1 MLKPNKTCH
10 TSHRVIQ
17 LQEINPLSGIPMRE
31 KVIIIGGGLSGT
43 LVAMQLAQ
51 LSSSYEVLLVEKNPE
66 LLGRGVAYQYDF
78 THQPLNVV
86 AAGMSLFPERPM
98 DFVDWLKANHFKY
111 NNLIDEVS
119 PQAFIPRKIFGDYVL
134 ENLERVQHETQGRL
148 QIRID
153 EAISVLDYG
162 AKKTVVLASGSAL
175 HTNHVILALGNFP
188 PADLFQSNNP
198 VQKSR
203 NYYGNPWS
211 DKVYSQIVGN
221 EHILLVGSGL
231 TAVDIVLGLIL
242 RKFTGKVTML
252 SRRGRFPL
260 PHDLSQPPFQFPP
273 PDINHPR
280 KMLLWIRQ
288 LIRNNPS
295 VPWSAVLDGLRPYTK
310 KIWLQWSL
318 AEKKY
323 FLQKIR
329 PYWEIARHRIPEKS
343 TAMLNDMINAGQLE
357 LKKGYIVNAST
368 TDNGIEITYRTEHS
382 DVTQHFHKVINCT
395 GPESNYRKVRFPI
408 INDLISRGKVKT
420 DELGLGIECTP
431 EGRIINEQGQIEERL
446 WCIGPMRKSVLWE
459 TTALREL
466 REQATEMVALIT
478 SK

>member
-1 MLKPNKTCH
+1 MRLK
-10 TSHRVIQ
+10 I
-17 LQEINPLSGIPMRE
+17 
-31 KVIIIGGGLSGT
+31 IIIGGGLSGA
-43 LVAMQLAQ
+43 LAAMQLAQ
-51 LSSSYEVLLVEKNPE
+51 LAGGYEVLMIEKNPE

-86 AAGMSLFPERPM
+86 AGGMSLFPNKPM
-98 DFVDWLKANHFKY
+98 DFVEWLEANHFKY
-111 NNLIDEVS
+111 NHLIEEVS

-162 AKKTVVLASGSAL
+162 ARKTVVLASGNAL
-175 HTNHVILALGNFP
+175 HADHVILALGNFP
-188 PADLFQSNNP
+188 PADLFQADNP
-198 VQKSR
+198 VQKNPR
-203 NYYGNPWS
+203 YYGSPWS
-211 DKVYSQIVGN
+211 DKVYSQIKGY
-221 EHILLVGSGL
+221 EDILLVGSGL

-242 RKFTGKVTML
+242 RKFKGNVTML

-260 PHDLSQPPFQFPP
+260 PHDLSHPPFQMLE
-273 PDINHPR
+273 PDIKHPR
-280 KMLLWIRQ
+280 KMLLWIRD
-288 LIRNNPS
+288 LIRKNPNI
-295 VPWSAVLDGLRPYTK
+295 PWSAVLDGLRPYTK

-329 PYWEIARHRIPEKS
+329 PYWEIARHRIPAKS
-343 TAMLNDMINAGQLE
+343 AALLNDMMNANQLV
-357 LKKGYIVNAST
+357 LIKGHIVDAT
-368 TDNGIEITYRTEHS
+368 KTEDGIEIIYRSEHRNI
-382 DVTQHFHKVINCT
+382 TQVFHKVINCT

-408 INDLISRGKVKT
+408 ISDLINRGKVKA

-431 EGRIINEQGQIEERL
+431 EGRIINEQNNIENGL

-466 REQATEMVALIT
+466 REQAAELATLIAA
-478 SK
+478 K